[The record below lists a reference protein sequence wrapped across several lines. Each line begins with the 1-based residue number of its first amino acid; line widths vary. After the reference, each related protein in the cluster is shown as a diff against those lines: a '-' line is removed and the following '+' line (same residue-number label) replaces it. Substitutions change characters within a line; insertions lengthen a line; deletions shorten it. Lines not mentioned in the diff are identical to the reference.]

1 MKKASLPLPSGFFA
15 SGVSAG
21 LKKNGKPDMA
31 LIFSKFPCAAAGMVT
46 KNAVK
51 GAPSRLTEEALKK
64 GLPLRAVV
72 VNTKY
77 SNSLTGRRGRAD
89 TLAVAA
95 RAARLLHV
103 SPKSVLSQSTGVIGV
118 PMPMPKILRG
128 VGKAVSALSRE
139 GGLSAARAILTT
151 DLAVKASSCA
161 LVLDHKVVR
170 VTGLAKGSGMIHPNM
185 GTMLVYVMTD
195 LRSPRAVLDRALR
208 EAVEPS
214 FHSITVDGDTST
226 NDSVLLL
233 ANGAAR
239 NRPLRHGTPD
249 YHRFVRVLK
258 EVCLDLARAIVWDG
272 EGATKFVT
280 VRVRGARTDRDA
292 RRASMAVARSSLVKT
307 ALFGADPNWG
317 RILAAV
323 GYSGASVDEFRARV
337 SAGGYP
343 LYDGGSL
350 RWSRAR
356 LKGIFSK
363 RTVDIDIDLRLGRG
377 SSTVYTC
384 DLSHGY
390 VDINGMYT
398 T

>member
-1 MKKASLPLPSGFFA
+1 MKKSFLPLPSGFFA

-21 LKKNGKPDMA
+21 LKSGGKPDLA
-31 LIFSKFPCAAAGMVT
+31 LLYSKFACTAAGMVT

-51 GAPSRLTEEALKK
+51 GAPSRLTEEALRR
-64 GLPLRAVV
+64 GVPIRAVV
-72 VNTKY
+72 VNTKF

-103 SPKSVLSQSTGVIGV
+103 APKGVLSQSTGVIGV
-118 PMPMPKILRG
+118 PMPVPKILRG
-128 VGKAVSALSRE
+128 VEKAVKALSRD
-139 GGLSAARAILTT
+139 GGLDAAKAILTT
-151 DLAVKASSCA
+151 DLTVKASSCS

-195 LRSPRAVLDRALR
+195 ATVPRAVLRRALR
-208 EAVEPS
+208 EVVGPS

-233 ANGAAR
+233 ANGAAHP
-239 NRPLRHGTPD
+239 RPLRPGTPD
-249 YHRFVRVLK
+249 YDRFVRVLK
-258 EVCLDLARAIVWDG
+258 EVCLDLARAVVWDG

-280 VRVRGARTDRDA
+280 IRVKGAVSDRDA
-292 RRASMAVARSSLVKT
+292 RMAAMAVAKSSLVKT

-317 RILAAV
+317 RLLAAV
-323 GYSGASVDEFRARV
+323 GYSGAKVDEFRARV

-343 LYDGGSL
+343 LYDGGPL
-350 RWSRAR
+350 DWSRTR
-356 LKGIFSK
+356 LKRIFSQ

-377 SSTVYTC
+377 KSTIYTC

>member
-1 MKKASLPLPSGFFA
+1 MSKSHLPLPSGFFA

-21 LKKNGKPDMA
+21 LKKNGKPDLA
-31 LIFSKFPCAAAGMVT
+31 LLYSKFPCTAAGLVT

-51 GAPSRLTEEALKK
+51 GAPARLTEEALKE
-64 GLPLRAVV
+64 GRRLRAVV
-72 VNTKY
+72 VNTKF

-95 RAARLLHV
+95 KAARLLHV

-118 PMPMPKILRG
+118 PMPVPKILRG
-128 VGKAVSALSRE
+128 VERAARVLSRD
-139 GGLSAARAILTT
+139 GGLDAAKAILTT

-161 LVLDHKVVR
+161 LVIDRKVVR
-170 VTGLAKGSGMIHPNM
+170 VTGIAKGSGMIHPNM

-195 LRSPRAVLDRALR
+195 ANVPRPVLRKALQ

-226 NDSVLLL
+226 NDSVLVL

-239 NRPLRHGTPD
+239 HRALRSGTTD
-249 YHRFVRVLK
+249 YSRFARVLK

-280 VRVRGARTDRDA
+280 IRVRGARSDRDA
-292 RRASMAVARSSLVKT
+292 RLAAMAVAKSSLVKT

-323 GYSGASVDEFRARV
+323 GYSGAAVDEFRARV
-337 SAGGYP
+337 AAGGYL
-343 LYDGGSL
+343 LYDGGPAD
-350 RWSRAR
+350 WSRAR
-356 LKGIFSK
+356 LKRIFSQ
-363 RTVDIDIDLRLGRG
+363 RTIDLDIDLRLGRG